1 MLWRP
6 PAGTTTLVEPLE
18 PQPGQEALT
27 AEVVEDDRLLLD
39 LGASPR
45 PGGATDVV
53 VSFFTPDALVRVTGV
68 LVAVEERDRTL
79 HELVV
84 KDITRVQRRQ
94 NPRVDIDLAAS
105 VVVPD
110 APGPM
115 LSVLGRTQNVSA
127 GGCRLTTDQQLS
139 GGDAVV
145 SLDLAD
151 DLGPVIAQA
160 TVLSSEH
167 HGSKWDYRFM
177 FTAIDSDDCAR
188 LEHLAVAAA

>member
-18 PQPGQEALT
+18 PVPGQEALT
-27 AEVVEDDRLLLD
+27 ATVIDDDRLLLD

-45 PGGATDVV
+45 PDDSTDVV
-53 VSFFTPDALVRVTGV
+53 ASFFMPDAMVRVTGV
-68 LVAVEERDRTL
+68 LVVVNERDHTF

-84 KDITRVQRRQ
+84 KDVDRVQRRQ
-94 NPRVDIDLAAS
+94 TPRVDIDLAAS
-105 VVVPD
+105 MVVTD

-115 LSVLGRTQNVSA
+115 VSVLGRTQNVSA
-127 GGCRLTTDQQLS
+127 GGCRVTTDQRLAGS
-139 GGDAVV
+139 DPVV

-151 DLGPVIAQA
+151 SAGPVVAQA

-167 HGSKWDYRFM
+167 RGSKWDYRLM
-177 FTAIDSDDCAR
+177 FTAIDNDDRVR
-188 LEHLAVAAA
+188 LERLTAV